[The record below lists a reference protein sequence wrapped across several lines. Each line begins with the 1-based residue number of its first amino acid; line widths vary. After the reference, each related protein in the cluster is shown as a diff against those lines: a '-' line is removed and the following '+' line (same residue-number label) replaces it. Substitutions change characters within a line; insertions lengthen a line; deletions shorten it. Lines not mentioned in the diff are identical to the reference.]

1 MSDFISSPA
10 ARLDLMEIWEN
21 IARDNLD
28 AADRVAE
35 EIRAE
40 IKMLAQ
46 NPGRGHYR
54 TDLANEPLKFWR
66 VYTCLIIFRPETH
79 PLEIVRILSAYQDLK
94 RILE

>member
-1 MSDFISSPA
+1 MSGFTISPA
-10 ARLDLMEIWEN
+10 ARLDLMEIWEY
-21 IARDNLD
+21 IARDNLN

-40 IKMLAQ
+40 IRMLAQ
-46 NPGRGHYR
+46 NPGLGHYR
-54 TDLANEPLKFWR
+54 TDFANEPLKFWR
-66 VYTCLIIFRPETH
+66 VYTYLIIFRPETQ